1 MDVTSRRI
9 SDALKTAIRREERT
23 AATYTEKAKKAK
35 HPSAKKVLE
44 ILAKQEIGHAK
55 KLSLIMNK
63 GLDVTRLGKSSRAQ
77 ATALHVL
84 NDDVRKIERS
94 NEVVTVL
101 QKAVEAEANSA
112 RLYRSLEKIFKGA
125 EVEILFGKLAEEEDK
140 HQARLEST
148 LAKL

>member
-35 HPSAKKVLE
+35 HPAAKKVLE
-44 ILAKQEIGHAK
+44 VLAKQELAHAK
-55 KLSLIMNK
+55 KLELIMNQ
-63 GLDVTRLGKSSRAQ
+63 GMDVERLGKSSRAQ

-84 NDDVRKIERS
+84 NDDVRKIERAT
-94 NEVVTVL
+94 EVVAVL
-101 QKAVEAEANSA
+101 QKAIVAEANSS
-112 RLYRSLEKIFKGA
+112 RLYRSLEKIFKNA
-125 EVEILFGKLAEEEDK
+125 EVEILFGKLAEEEEK

-148 LAKL
+148 LAGL